1 MSRPVSAKMISH
13 RPISPNGLRESM
25 SSLGSRLR
33 PRITRRRLDGAPTGV
48 RAPRLDSAAPSV
60 AAPWVSWGS
69 HGGLI
74 GGRTRAGCAPGARP
88 GARLTGLFCSSAV
101 RNVPNELTDR
111 SGREGIVAKPLVIV
125 ESPAKARTIE
135 GFLGRGQY
143 TVKASKGHIRDLPR
157 SSKEV
162 PKGVT
167 DPDVRRLAI
176 DVNNH
181 FEPIWVVPDQ
191 KKDVVK
197 ELKAALKDASEVY

>member
-1 MSRPVSAKMISH
+1 M
-13 RPISPNGLRESM
+13 
-25 SSLGSRLR
+25 
-33 PRITRRRLDGAPTGV
+33 
-48 RAPRLDSAAPSV
+48 
-60 AAPWVSWGS
+60 
-69 HGGLI
+69 
-74 GGRTRAGCAPGARP
+74 
-88 GARLTGLFCSSAV
+88 
-101 RNVPNELTDR
+101 
-111 SGREGIVAKPLVIV
+111 AKPLVIV

-135 GFLGRGQY
+135 GFLGRGHF
-143 TVKASKGHIRDLPR
+143 TVLASNGHIRDLPR

-197 ELKAALKDASEVY
+197 ELKAALKDAERASTSRPTRTARARRSRGTCSRC

>member
-1 MSRPVSAKMISH
+1 M
-13 RPISPNGLRESM
+13 
-25 SSLGSRLR
+25 
-33 PRITRRRLDGAPTGV
+33 
-48 RAPRLDSAAPSV
+48 
-60 AAPWVSWGS
+60 
-69 HGGLI
+69 
-74 GGRTRAGCAPGARP
+74 
-88 GARLTGLFCSSAV
+88 
-101 RNVPNELTDR
+101 
-111 SGREGIVAKPLVIV
+111 AKPLVIV

-135 GFLGRGQY
+135 GFLGRGQF
-143 TVKASKGHIRDLPR
+143 TVRASKGHIRDLPR

-197 ELKAALKDASEVY
+197 ELKAALKDASASTSRRTRTARARRSRGTCSRS

>member
-1 MSRPVSAKMISH
+1 M
-13 RPISPNGLRESM
+13 
-25 SSLGSRLR
+25 
-33 PRITRRRLDGAPTGV
+33 
-48 RAPRLDSAAPSV
+48 
-60 AAPWVSWGS
+60 
-69 HGGLI
+69 
-74 GGRTRAGCAPGARP
+74 
-88 GARLTGLFCSSAV
+88 
-101 RNVPNELTDR
+101 
-111 SGREGIVAKPLVIV
+111 AKPLVIV

-197 ELKAALKDASEVY
+197 ELKAALKDASEVYLATDEDREGEAISWHVLEVLRPNVPVKRMVFHEITRHAIDEALGSPRELDM